1 MKANE
6 EPRMSFRVGI
16 DIGGTFTDFV
26 VLDEAGGAVF
36 NSKVLST
43 PEDLTRGVMTALDE
57 FFGKNKRPEDIS
69 FLFHATTVATNA
81 LLERKGAKTWLC
93 ITEGFTGVYETP
105 ELGETRSATYDYLTY
120 PKPPMLVRQ
129 RETIQIPERIDA
141 KGQVLRMLDEAETR
155 RRLVGLKDS
164 GVESVAV
171 SLIFSFMNPAHEQR
185 VRELIREVVPHAQ
198 VYLSSETLPQIR
210 EYPRLT
216 TTVVNA
222 YVAPV
227 VNRYIHRLEE
237 ALKSRR
243 VSKPLYIMQSNGG
256 SLTGGALR
264 DIPVRMIESGPAAG
278 VLGAAYIG
286 RMTGQLKIIS
296 FDMGGTTAKAGI
308 VEDGEPRIVPRF
320 QAGDWLISTP
330 SIDLVEIGAG
340 GGSIAW
346 IDKSGLVKVGPQSA
360 GADPGP
366 ACYPNGG
373 ELPTVTDADVA
384 LGWLNPEF
392 FVGGKFHLDRAAA
405 EHAIT
410 KQIAEPLNLEPIQAA
425 NGIIKIV
432 SSGMVEALRLV
443 TVSRGEDPR
452 EYIMVAF
459 GGAGPVHAALLAQE
473 LKIPRVLVPASP
485 GVHSAMG
492 LLVSDLKRDY
502 VQTHFALLEDVD
514 VTEVANRFQTMEKVA
529 QEEFESQGIPPEQI
543 VHERA
548 IDLRYSIQKYELP
561 VPVAHSGLND
571 AARADWRRMFDETHE
586 KHFGSRA
593 EDQKVELV
601 NYRLT
606 TKVIVP
612 KPAVA
617 EMAQTEA
624 VRRDAIKAQRRAYFE
639 GWHETPIYDR
649 EKLAPG
655 NRIAGPAIIEQMDS
669 TTVVYPGMTAVID
682 RYGNI
687 VIVINGAR
695 A

>member
-1 MKANE
+1 MY
-6 EPRMSFRVGI
+6 RVGI
-16 DIGGTFTDFV
+16 DIGGTFTDFS
-26 VLDEAGGAVF
+26 VLDEQGGGVF

-43 PEDLTRGVMTALDE
+43 SADLTQGVMQALDE
-57 FFGKNKRPEDIS
+57 FFGNGRLPEDVS

-81 LLERKGAKTWLC
+81 LLERKGAKTWLL

-105 ELGETRSATYDYLTY
+105 ELGETRSATYDYLSY

-129 RETIQIPERIDA
+129 RETIQIPERVDFR
-141 KGQVLRMLDEAETR
+141 GNVLKALDEGETR
-155 RRLVGLKDS
+155 RRLARLKGT
-164 GVESVAV
+164 GVESVAIC
-171 SLIFSFMNPAHEQR
+171 LLFSFMNEAHEQR
-185 VRELIREVVPHAQ
+185 LRELVAEVVPESQ
-198 VYLSSETLPQIR
+198 VYLSCETLPQIR

-227 VNRYIHRLEE
+227 VNRYIHKLEE
-237 ALKSRR
+237 ALKSRHIT
-243 VSKPLYIMQSNGG
+243 KPLYIMQSNGG
-256 SLTGGALR
+256 SLTGGALKT
-264 DIPVRMIESGPAAG
+264 IPVRMIESGPAAG
-278 VLGAAYIG
+278 VLGAAHIG
-286 RMTGQLKIIS
+286 RMTEQLKVIS

-308 VEDGEPRIVPRF
+308 VQDGEPRVVPRF
-320 QAGDWLISTP
+320 QAGEWLISTP
-330 SIDLVEIGAG
+330 SLDLVEIGAG

-366 ACYPNGG
+366 ACYPHGG
-373 ELPTVTDADVA
+373 VLPTVTDADVT

-392 FVGGKFHLDRAAA
+392 FVGGKFHLDPKASERAIAT
-405 EHAIT
+405 H
-410 KQIAEPLNLEPIQAA
+410 IAEPLKLETIEAA

-452 EYIMVAF
+452 EYVLVAF

-473 LKIPRVLVPASP
+473 LKIPRVIIPAAP

-502 VQTHFALLEDVD
+502 IQTHFADLASVDVD
-514 VTEVANRFQTMEKVA
+514 ELQRRFDGMEALA
-529 QEEFESQGIPPEQI
+529 QQEFESQGIAPEQI

-561 VPVAHSGLND
+561 VPVARAGLKPEAI
-571 AARADWRRMFDETHE
+571 AAWRKAFDEIHE

-593 EDQKVELV
+593 EDQKVEIV

-606 TKVIVP
+606 TKVVVP
-612 KPAVA
+612 KPKVA
-617 EMAQTEA
+617 ELPAQGA
-624 VRRDAIKAQRRAYFE
+624 NCDGAIKTRRRAYFDA
-639 GWHETPIYDR
+639 WHDTPVYDR
-649 EKLAPG
+649 EKLHSG
-655 NRIAGPAIIEQMDS
+655 NQLSGPAIIEQMDS
-669 TTVVYPGMTAVID
+669 TTVVHPGQTAQID
-682 RYGNI
+682 RFGNI
-687 VIVINGAR
+687 IIELA
-695 A
+695 

>member
-1 MKANE
+1 MY
-6 EPRMSFRVGI
+6 RVGI

-26 VLDEAGGAVF
+26 VLNEAGGAVF
-36 NSKVLST
+36 SSKVLST
-43 PEDLTRGVMTALDE
+43 PDDLTRGVMSALDE
-57 FFGKNKRPEDIS
+57 FFGKNKRPEDIT

-93 ITEGFTGVYETP
+93 ITEGYTGVYETP
-105 ELGETRSATYDYLTY
+105 ELGETRSATYDYLSY

-141 KGQVLRMLDEAETR
+141 KGQVLRRLDEAETR
-155 RRLVGLKDS
+155 KRIARLKGS

-171 SLIFSFMNPAHEQR
+171 SLIFSFMNPGHEER
-185 VRELIREVVPHAQ
+185 VRELIHEVLPDVQ
-198 VYLSSETLPQIR
+198 VYLSCETLPQIR

-227 VNRYIHRLEE
+227 VNRYIHGLEE

-243 VSKPLYIMQSNGG
+243 ITKPLYIMQSNGG

-264 DIPVRMIESGPAAG
+264 NIPVRMIESGPAAG
-278 VLGAAYIG
+278 VLGAAHIG

-308 VEDGEPRIVPRF
+308 VEEGEPRIVPRF

-340 GGSIAW
+340 GSSIAW
-346 IDKSGLVKVGPQSA
+346 IDKSGLVKVGPHSA

-392 FVGGKFHLDRAAA
+392 FVGGKFQLDRTAA
-405 EHAIT
+405 ELAIA
-410 KQIAEPLNLEPIQAA
+410 KQIAKPLNLDPIEAA
-425 NGIIKIV
+425 NGIVKIV

-502 VQTHFALLEDVD
+502 VQTHFSLLDDVD
-514 VTEVANRFQTMEKVA
+514 VAEVGRRFEGMEKLA
-529 QEEFESQGIPPEQI
+529 QEEFDCQGIRPEQI

-561 VPVAHSGLND
+561 VPVARRGLT
-571 AARADWRRMFDETHE
+571 AAVKAAWRGMFDETHE

-612 KPAVA
+612 KPVVT
-617 EMAQTEA
+617 EMAPIET
-624 VRRDAIKAQRRAYFE
+624 VRGDAIKARRRAYFE
-639 GWHETPIYDR
+639 GWRETPIYDR
-649 EKLAPG
+649 DKLMAG
-655 NRIAGPAIIEQMDS
+655 NRIDGPSIIEQMDS
-669 TTVVYPGMTAVID
+669 TTVVHPGMTAEID

-687 VIVINGAR
+687 VIDINGEKK
-695 A
+695 

>member
-1 MKANE
+1 MY
-6 EPRMSFRVGI
+6 RVGI
-16 DIGGTFTDFV
+16 DIGGTFTDFS
-26 VLDEAGGAVF
+26 VLDEQGGGVF

-43 PEDLTRGVMTALDE
+43 PADLTEGVMQALDE
-57 FFGKNKRPEDIS
+57 FFGNGRLPQDIA

-81 LLERKGAKTWLC
+81 LLERKGAKTWLL

-105 ELGETRSATYDYLTY
+105 ELGETRSATYDYLSY

-129 RETIQIPERIDA
+129 RETIQIPERVDFR
-141 KGQVLRMLDEAETR
+141 GNVLKALDEAETR
-155 RRLVGLKDS
+155 RRLARLKGT

-171 SLIFSFMNPAHEQR
+171 CLLFSFMNSAHEQR
-185 VRELIREVVPHAQ
+185 LRELIAEVAPDAQ
-198 VYLSSETLPQIR
+198 VYLSCETLPQIR

-227 VNRYIHRLEE
+227 VNRYIHKLEE
-237 ALKSRR
+237 ALKSRHIT
-243 VSKPLYIMQSNGG
+243 KPLYIMQSNGG
-256 SLTGGALR
+256 SLTGGALKS
-264 DIPVRMIESGPAAG
+264 IPVRMIESGPAAG
-278 VLGAAYIG
+278 VLGAAHIG
-286 RMTGQLKIIS
+286 RMTGQLKVIS

-308 VEDGEPRIVPRF
+308 VQDGEPRVVPRF
-320 QAGDWLISTP
+320 QAGEWLISTP
-330 SIDLVEIGAG
+330 SLDLVEIGAG

-366 ACYPNGG
+366 ACYPGG
-373 ELPTVTDADVA
+373 GTLPTVTDADVT

-392 FVGGKFHLDRAAA
+392 FVGGKFHLDPAAA
-405 EHAIT
+405 ERAIASH
-410 KQIAEPLNLEPIQAA
+410 IAKPLKLETIEAA

-452 EYIMVAF
+452 EYVLVAF
-459 GGAGPVHAALLAQE
+459 GGAGPVHASLLAQE
-473 LKIPRVLVPASP
+473 LKIPRVIIPAAP

-502 VQTHFALLEDVD
+502 IQTHFADLESVD
-514 VTEVANRFQTMEKVA
+514 VEELQRRFDAMEALA
-529 QEEFESQGIPPEQI
+529 QQEFESQGIAPNQI

-561 VPVAHSGLND
+561 VPVARSGLQPD
-571 AARADWRRMFDETHE
+571 AVAAWRKAFDEIHE

-593 EDQKVELV
+593 EDQKVEIV

-612 KPAVA
+612 KPKVG
-617 EMAQTEA
+617 ELPQQGEDCQ
-624 VRRDAIKAQRRAYFE
+624 RAIKARRRAYFD
-639 GWHETPIYDR
+639 GWHDTPVYDR
-649 EKLAPG
+649 EKLHSG
-655 NRIAGPAIIEQMDS
+655 NRLSGPAIIEQMDS
-669 TTVVYPGMTAVID
+669 TTVMHPGQTAHID
-682 RYGNI
+682 RFGNI
-687 VIVINGAR
+687 IIELA
-695 A
+695 

>member
-1 MKANE
+1 M
-6 EPRMSFRVGI
+6 PRYRIGI
-16 DIGGTFTDFV
+16 DIGGTFTDLC
-26 VLDEAGGAVF
+26 VLDEEGGEVY

-43 PEDLTRGVMTALDE
+43 PADLTRGVMQALED
-57 FFGKNKRPEDIS
+57 FFAAGRAPEDVT

-81 LLERKGAKTWLC
+81 LLERKGAKTWLV

-105 ELGETRSATYDYLTY
+105 ELGEVRSGSYDYLCY

-129 RETIQIPERIDA
+129 RETIQIPERMDFR
-141 KGQVLRMLDEAETR
+141 GHVLRPLDEAETR
-155 RRLVGLKDS
+155 WRLARLKNS

-171 SLIFSFMNPAHEQR
+171 CLLFSFMNPAHEQR
-185 VRELIREVVPHAQ
+185 VRELIAEVVPDAH

-227 VNRYIHRLEE
+227 VNQYIHRLEQ

-243 VSKPLYIMQSNGG
+243 VTRPLYIMQSNGG
-256 SLTGGALR
+256 SLTGGALSS
-264 DIPVRMIESGPAAG
+264 IPVRMIESGPAAG

-286 RMTGQLKIIS
+286 RMTRQLKVIS

-308 VEDGEPRIVPRF
+308 IQDGEPRIVPRF
-320 QAGDWLISTP
+320 QAGEFLVTTP
-330 SIDLVEIGAG
+330 SLDLVEIGAG

-346 IDKSGLVKVGPQSA
+346 IDKSGLLKVGPQSA

-366 ACYPNGG
+366 ACYPHGG
-373 ELPTVTDADVA
+373 SLPTVTDADVS
-384 LGWLNPEF
+384 LGWLNPNF
-392 FVGGKFHLDRAAA
+392 FVGGKFPLNANAAA
-405 EHAIT
+405 KAIT
-410 KQIAEPLNLEPIQAA
+410 THIAEPLKLEPIEAA

-452 EYIMVAF
+452 EYVMVAF

-473 LKIPRVLVPASP
+473 LRIPRVLIPASP

-502 VQTHFALLEDVD
+502 VQTHFAELESVD
-514 VTEVANRFQTMEKVA
+514 VGEIQCRFEEMEDGA
-529 QEEFESQGIPPEQI
+529 RQEFESQGIPPDRI

-548 IDLRYSIQKYELP
+548 VDLRYSIQKYELP
-561 VPVAHSGLND
+561 VPVARRKL
-571 AARADWRRMFDETHE
+571 AAEDKSAWRRAFDEVHE

-593 EDQKVELV
+593 EDQKVEIV

-606 TKVIVP
+606 TKVLVP
-612 KPAVA
+612 KPEISESALDG
-617 EMAQTEA
+617 
-624 VRRDAIKAQRRAYFE
+624 RDSAGAIRAHRKAYFD
-639 GWHETPIYDR
+639 GWYDCPIYDR
-649 EKLAPG
+649 EKLVSG
-655 NRIAGPAIIEQMDS
+655 NRVRGPAIIEQMDS
-669 TTVVYPGMTAVID
+669 TTVIHPDQQAEID
-682 RYGNI
+682 GFGNI
-687 VIVINGAR
+687 IIEINGER
-695 A
+695 S

>member
-1 MKANE
+1 ML
-6 EPRMSFRVGI
+6 RYRIGI
-16 DIGGTFTDFV
+16 DIGGTFTDFC
-26 VLDEAGGAVF
+26 VLDEESGEVVNA
-36 NSKVLST
+36 KVLST
-43 PEDLTRGVMTALDE
+43 PADLTQGVMQALDE
-57 FFGKNKRPEDIS
+57 YFGNGRLPEDVN

-81 LLERKGAKTWLC
+81 LLERKGAKTWLL

-105 ELGETRSATYDYLTY
+105 ELGEVRSGSYDYLTY

-129 RETIQIPERIDA
+129 RETIQIPERMDFR
-141 KGQVLRMLDEAETR
+141 GNVLRRLDEAETR
-155 RRLVGLKDS
+155 RRLSRLKNS
-164 GVESVAV
+164 GVESIAV
-171 SLIFSFMNPAHEQR
+171 SLLFSFMNPAHEQR
-185 VRELIREVVPHAQ
+185 LRDLVSEIAPEAQ

-243 VSKPLYIMQSNGG
+243 ITRPLYIMQSNGG

-264 DIPVRMIESGPAAG
+264 SIPVRMIESGPAAG
-278 VLGAAYIG
+278 VLGAAHIG
-286 RMTGQLKIIS
+286 RMTGQLKVIS
-296 FDMGGTTAKAGI
+296 FDMGGTTAKAGLI
-308 VEDGEPRIVPRF
+308 EDGEPKIVPRF
-320 QAGDWLISTP
+320 QAGEFLVSTP
-330 SIDLVEIGAG
+330 SLDLVEIGAG

-346 IDKSGLVKVGPQSA
+346 VDKSGLLKVGPQSA
-360 GADPGP
+360 GAVPGP

-373 ELPTVTDADVA
+373 SLPTVTDADVT

-392 FVGGKFHLDRAAA
+392 FVGGKFSLNANAAA
-405 EHAIT
+405 KAIAS
-410 KQIAEPLNLEPIQAA
+410 QIAEPLKLELIEAA

-432 SSGMVEALRLV
+432 SSNMVEALRLV

-452 EYIMVAF
+452 EYVLVAF
-459 GGAGPVHAALLAQE
+459 GGAGPVHAALLALE

-502 VQTHFALLEDVD
+502 IQTHFAELEDL
-514 VTEVANRFQTMEKVA
+514 EVAEVQRRFETMENTA
-529 QEEFESQGIPPEQI
+529 QHEFESQGIPPERI

-561 VPVAHSGLND
+561 VPLTRDDTD
-571 AARADWRRMFDETHE
+571 AQAKARWRRAFDEVHE

-593 EDQKVELV
+593 EDQKVEVV

-606 TKVIVP
+606 TKVLVP
-612 KPAVA
+612 KPALIKSDLGS
-617 EMAQTEA
+617 ERSDGA
-624 VRRDAIKAQRRAYFE
+624 VKARRRAYFD
-639 GWHETPIYDR
+639 GWHDCPIYDR
-649 EKLAPG
+649 TRLSAG
-655 NRIAGPAIIEQMDS
+655 NRLRGPAIIEQMDS
-669 TTVVYPGMTAVID
+669 TTVVHPGQEARID
-682 RYGNI
+682 GFGNI
-687 VIVINGAR
+687 IIEING
-695 A
+695 

>member
-1 MKANE
+1 MA
-6 EPRMSFRVGI
+6 RYRVGI
-16 DIGGTFTDFV
+16 DIGGTFTDLC
-26 VLDEAGGAVF
+26 VLDEQGGEVF

-43 PEDLTRGVMTALDE
+43 PADLTQGVMNTLDE
-57 FFGKNKRPEDIS
+57 FFGDGRRPEDVA
-69 FLFHATTVATNA
+69 FLFHATTIATNA
-81 LLERKGAKTWLC
+81 LVERKGAKTWLL

-105 ELGETRSATYDYLTY
+105 ELGETRSAIADYLSY

-129 RETIQIPERIDA
+129 RETIQIPERIDFR
-141 KGQVLRMLDEAETR
+141 GNVLRPLDEAEAR
-155 RRLVGLKDS
+155 RRLARLKDS

-171 SLIFSFMNPAHEQR
+171 CLLFSFMNPAHER
-185 VRELIREVVPHAQ
+185 RLREWVAEIVPEAQ
-198 VYLSSETLPQIR
+198 VYLSCETLPQIR

-227 VNRYIHRLEE
+227 VNRYIHRLEA

-243 VSKPLYIMQSNGG
+243 ITKPLYIMQSNGG
-256 SLTGGALR
+256 SLTGAALR

-286 RMTGQLKIIS
+286 RLTDQLKVIS
-296 FDMGGTTAKAGI
+296 FDMGGTTAKTGI

-330 SIDLVEIGAG
+330 SLDLVEIGAG

-346 IDKSGLVKVGPQSA
+346 IDKSGLLKVGPQSS

-366 ACYPNGG
+366 ACYPDGG
-373 ELPTVTDADVA
+373 ALPTVTDADVM

-392 FVGGKFHLDRAAA
+392 FVGGKFHLDAAA
-405 EHAIT
+405 AARAIST
-410 KQIAEPLNLEPIQAA
+410 HIAEPLKLSAIEAA

-432 SSGMVEALRLV
+432 SSNMVEALRLV

-452 EYIMVAF
+452 DYVLVAF

-473 LKIPRVLVPASP
+473 LKIPRVLIPAAP
-485 GVHSAMG
+485 GVHAAMG

-502 VQTHFALLEDVD
+502 VQTHFADLQ
-514 VTEVANRFQTMEKVA
+514 EVEVGEIQRRFEAMEAVA
-529 QEEFESQGIPPEQI
+529 QHEFESQGIPSERI

-561 VPVAHSGLND
+561 VPVERGALAAD
-571 AARADWRRMFDETHE
+571 AKISWRKAFDATHE

-593 EDQKVELV
+593 EDQKVEVV

-612 KPAVA
+612 KPAI
-617 EMAQTEA
+617 TEA
-624 VRRDAIKAQRRAYFE
+624 KLGSANSEGAIKARRHAYFD
-639 GWHETPIYDR
+639 GWQDTPIYDR
-649 EKLAPG
+649 AKLAPG
-655 NRIAGPAIIEQMDS
+655 NRLRGPAIIEQMDS
-669 TTVVYPGMTAVID
+669 TTVVHPGQDASVD
-682 RYGNI
+682 RFGNI
-687 VIVINGAR
+687 IIEINGDNS
-695 A
+695 

>member
-1 MKANE
+1 MY
-6 EPRMSFRVGI
+6 RVGI
-16 DIGGTFTDFV
+16 DIGGTFTDFS
-26 VLDEAGGAVF
+26 VLDEQSGEVV

-43 PEDLTRGVMTALDE
+43 PADLTDGVMQALDE
-57 FFGKNKRPEDIS
+57 FFGNGRLPEEVT

-81 LLERKGAKTWLC
+81 LLERKGAKTWLL

-105 ELGETRSATYDYLTY
+105 ELGETRSATYDYLSY

-129 RETIQIPERIDA
+129 RETIQIPERVDFR
-141 KGQVLRMLDEAETR
+141 GNVLKALDETETR
-155 RRLVGLKDS
+155 RRLARLKGT

-171 SLIFSFMNPAHEQR
+171 CLLFSFMNGAHEQR
-185 VRELIREVVPHAQ
+185 LRELVAEVVPDVQ
-198 VYLSSETLPQIR
+198 VYLSCETLPQIR

-237 ALKSRR
+237 ALRSRR
-243 VSKPLYIMQSNGG
+243 ITKPLYIMQSNGG
-256 SLTGGALR
+256 SLTGGALKS
-264 DIPVRMIESGPAAG
+264 IPVRMIESGPAAG
-278 VLGAAYIG
+278 VLGAAHIG
-286 RMTGQLKIIS
+286 RMTNQLKIIS
-296 FDMGGTTAKAGI
+296 FDMGGTTAKVGI
-308 VEDGEPRIVPRF
+308 VQDGEPRIVPRF
-320 QAGDWLISTP
+320 QAGEWLISTP
-330 SIDLVEIGAG
+330 SLDLVEIGAG

-346 IDKSGLVKVGPQSA
+346 IDKSGLLKVGPRSA

-373 ELPTVTDADVA
+373 ALPTVTDADVA

-392 FVGGKFHLDRAAA
+392 FVGGKFHLNPKAA
-405 EHAIT
+405 ERAIADH
-410 KQIAEPLNLEPIQAA
+410 IAAPLKLATIEAA
-425 NGIIKIV
+425 SGIIKIV

-452 EYIMVAF
+452 EYVLVAF

-473 LKIPRVLVPASP
+473 LKIPRVIVPAAP

-502 VQTHFALLEDVD
+502 VQTHFADLESVD
-514 VTEVANRFQTMEKVA
+514 VGELQQRFDGMEALA
-529 QEEFESQGIPPEQI
+529 QQEFESQGIAPEQI

-561 VPVAHSGLND
+561 VPVARAGLKSD
-571 AARADWRRMFDETHE
+571 AISAWRRAFDEIHE

-593 EDQKVELV
+593 ADQKVEIV

-606 TKVIVP
+606 TRVIVP
-612 KPAVA
+612 KPKVVESPAQAAACA
-617 EMAQTEA
+617 E
-624 VRRDAIKAQRRAYFE
+624 AIKARRRAYFD
-639 GWHETPIYDR
+639 GWHDTPVYDR
-649 EKLAPG
+649 AKLRSG
-655 NRIAGPAIIEQMDS
+655 NRLRGAAIIEQMDS
-669 TTVVYPGMTAVID
+669 TTVVHPGQVAHID
-682 RYGNI
+682 RFGNI
-687 VIVINGAR
+687 IIELA
-695 A
+695 

>member
-1 MKANE
+1 
-6 EPRMSFRVGI
+6 MSRYRVGI
-16 DIGGTFTDFV
+16 DIGGTFTDFS
-26 VLDEAGGAVF
+26 VLDEQDGQVF

-43 PEDLTRGVMTALDE
+43 PADLTEGVMQALDE
-57 FFGKNKRPEDIS
+57 FFGNGRSPEDVT
-69 FLFHATTVATNA
+69 FLFHATTIATNA
-81 LLERKGAKTWLC
+81 LLERKGAKTWLL
-93 ITEGFTGVYETP
+93 ITEGFTGIYETP
-105 ELGETRSATYDYLTY
+105 ELGETRSAIYDYLSY

-129 RETIQIPERIDA
+129 RETIQIPERVDFR
-141 KGQVLRMLDEAETR
+141 GNVLKALDEGETR
-155 RRLVGLKDS
+155 RRLARLKGT

-171 SLIFSFMNPAHEQR
+171 CLLFSFMNPSHEQR
-185 VRELIREVVPHAQ
+185 VRELVGEVVPDAQ
-198 VYLSSETLPQIR
+198 VYLSCETLPQIR

-227 VNRYIHRLEE
+227 VNRYIHKLEK

-243 VSKPLYIMQSNGG
+243 ITKPLYIMQSNGG
-256 SLTGGALR
+256 SLTGAALR
-264 DIPVRMIESGPAAG
+264 NIPVRMIESGPAAG

-286 RMTGQLKIIS
+286 RMTNQLKVIS

-308 VEDGEPRIVPRF
+308 VQDGEPRIVSRF
-320 QAGDWLISTP
+320 QAGEWLISTP
-330 SIDLVEIGAG
+330 SLDLVEIGAG

-346 IDKSGLVKVGPQSA
+346 IDKSGLLKVGPQSA
-360 GADPGP
+360 GAVPGP

-373 ELPTVTDADVA
+373 ALPTVTDANVT

-392 FVGGKFHLDRAAA
+392 FVGGKFHLNPGAA
-405 EHAIT
+405 EQAIARH
-410 KQIAEPLNLEPIQAA
+410 IAEPLQLETIEAA

-452 EYIMVAF
+452 EYVLVAF

-473 LKIPRVLVPASP
+473 LKIPRVLIPASP

-502 VQTHFALLEDVD
+502 IQTHFADLEAV
-514 VTEVANRFQTMEKVA
+514 EVGEIERRFAGMETTA
-529 QEEFESQGIPPEQI
+529 QQEFESQGIAREQI

-561 VPVAHSGLND
+561 VPVAQSGLRQD
-571 AARADWRRMFDETHE
+571 AIVGWRRAFDEIHE

-606 TKVIVP
+606 TKVTVP
-612 KPAVA
+612 KPAV
-617 EMAQTEA
+617 TELPIQEA
-624 VRRDAIKAQRRAYFE
+624 SCDGAIKARRQAFFD
-639 GWHETPIYDR
+639 GWHDTPVYER
-649 EKLAPG
+649 EKLRPG
-655 NRIAGPAIIEQMDS
+655 NRLCGPAIIEQMDS
-669 TTVVYPGMTAVID
+669 TTVVHPGQEAHID
-682 RYGNI
+682 RFGNI
-687 VIVINGAR
+687 IIEIHGER
-695 A
+695 S

>member
-1 MKANE
+1 MY
-6 EPRMSFRVGI
+6 RIGI
-16 DIGGTFTDFV
+16 DIGGTFTDLS
-26 VLDEAGGAVF
+26 VLDELGGGVF

-43 PEDLTRGVMTALDE
+43 PADLTEGVMQALDE
-57 FFGKNKRPEDIS
+57 FFGNGRLPEDVT
-69 FLFHATTVATNA
+69 FLFHATTIATNA
-81 LLERKGAKTWLC
+81 LLERKGAKTWLL
-93 ITEGFTGVYETP
+93 ITEGYTGIYETP
-105 ELGETRSATYDYLTY
+105 ELGETRSANYDYLSY

-129 RETIQIPERIDA
+129 RETIQIPERVDFRGNIL
-141 KGQVLRMLDEAETR
+141 KPLDEDETR
-155 RRLVGLKDS
+155 RRLARLEGA

-171 SLIFSFMNPAHEQR
+171 CLLFSFMNGAHEQR
-185 VRELIREVVPHAQ
+185 LRELVAEVAPDAQ
-198 VYLSSETLPQIR
+198 VYLSCETLPQIR

-243 VSKPLYIMQSNGG
+243 ITKPLYIMQSNGG
-256 SLTGGALR
+256 SLTGGALKS
-264 DIPVRMIESGPAAG
+264 IPVRMIESGPAAG
-278 VLGAAYIG
+278 VLGAAHIG
-286 RMTGQLKIIS
+286 RMTEQFKVIS

-308 VEDGEPRIVPRF
+308 VQDGEPRIVPRF
-320 QAGDWLISTP
+320 QAGEWLISTP
-330 SIDLVEIGAG
+330 SLDLVEIGAG

-366 ACYPNGG
+366 ACYPDGG
-373 ELPTVTDADVA
+373 ALPTVTDADVA

-392 FVGGKFHLDRAAA
+392 FVGGKFHLDPGAAQRAIAR
-405 EHAIT
+405 H
-410 KQIAEPLNLEPIQAA
+410 IAEPLRLETIEAA

-452 EYIMVAF
+452 DYVLVAF
-459 GGAGPVHAALLAQE
+459 GGAGPVHAALLAEE
-473 LKIPRVLVPASP
+473 LKIPRVIIPAAP

-502 VQTHFALLEDVD
+502 VQTHFADLESVD
-514 VTEVANRFQTMEKVA
+514 VEQLQRRFDDMEEVAQ
-529 QEEFESQGIPPEQI
+529 QEFESQGIAPEQI

-561 VPVAHSGLND
+561 VPVSRGGLKP
-571 AARADWRRMFDETHE
+571 AAVAAWREAFHALHE

-593 EDQKVELV
+593 DDQKVEIV

-606 TKVIVP
+606 SKVIVP
-612 KPAVA
+612 KPAAA
-617 EMAQTEA
+617 EARIQGA
-624 VRRDAIKAQRRAYFE
+624 NCDGAIKMRRQAYFD
-639 GWHETPIYDR
+639 GWYDTPVYDR
-649 EKLAPG
+649 GKLHAG
-655 NRIAGPAIIEQMDS
+655 NRLRGPAIIEHMDS
-669 TTVVYPGMTAVID
+669 TTLVHPGQAAQID
-682 RYGNI
+682 RFGNI
-687 VIVINGAR
+687 IIEIFGDR
-695 A
+695 S

>member
-1 MKANE
+1 MY
-6 EPRMSFRVGI
+6 RVGI

-26 VLDEAGGAVF
+26 VLDEAGGTVF

-43 PEDLTRGVMTALDE
+43 PADLAEGVMNALDE
-57 FFGKNKRPEDIS
+57 FFVKDKRPEDVS

-129 RETIQIPERIDA
+129 RETIQIPERVDSQ
-141 KGQVLRMLDEAETR
+141 GHVLRGLDEGETR
-155 RRLVGLKDS
+155 KRLARLK
-164 GVESVAV
+164 GTAVESIAV

-185 VRELIREVVPHAQ
+185 VRELIHEVVPDAQ
-198 VYLSSETLPQIR
+198 VYLSCETLPQIR

-243 VSKPLYIMQSNGG
+243 ITKPLYIMQSNGG

-264 DIPVRMIESGPAAG
+264 NFPVRMIESGPAAG
-278 VLGAAYIG
+278 VLGAAHIG
-286 RMTGQLKIIS
+286 RMTQQLKIIS

-346 IDKSGLVKVGPQSA
+346 IDKAGLVKVGPQSA
-360 GADPGP
+360 GAVPGP

-373 ELPTVTDADVA
+373 DLPTVTDADVA

-392 FVGGKFHLDRAAA
+392 FVGGKFHLNPQAAQR
-405 EHAIT
+405 AIT
-410 KQIAEPLNLEPIQAA
+410 KHIAEPLKLEPIEAA

-452 EYIMVAF
+452 EYLMVAF

-502 VQTHFALLEDVD
+502 VQTHFALLEEVN
-514 VTEVANRFQTMEKVA
+514 VAEVARRFEAMEA
-529 QEEFESQGIPPEQI
+529 AAHQEFESQGIPRQQI

-548 IDLRYSIQKYELP
+548 LDLRYSIQKYELP
-561 VPVAHSGLND
+561 VTVARSGLSD
-571 AARADWRRMFDETHE
+571 DDKLGWRRMFDATHE

-612 KPAVA
+612 KPPVTQAQLSENVASDAVKA
-617 EMAQTEA
+617 
-624 VRRDAIKAQRRAYFE
+624 RRPAYFN
-639 GWHETPIYDR
+639 GWHDTPIYDR
-649 EKLAPG
+649 EKLMPG
-655 NRIAGPAIIEQMDS
+655 NRVAGPAIIEQMDS
-669 TTVVYPGMTAVID
+669 TTVVHPGMSAEID
-682 RYGNI
+682 RFGNI
-687 VIVINGAR
+687 IIELKQA
-695 A
+695 

>member
-1 MKANE
+1 M
-6 EPRMSFRVGI
+6 PRYRIGI
-16 DIGGTFTDFV
+16 DIGGTFTDFSVLEEESGEV
-26 VLDEAGGAVF
+26 VKA
-36 NSKVLST
+36 KVLST
-43 PEDLTRGVMTALDE
+43 PDDLTRGVMNALDE
-57 FFGKNKRPEDIS
+57 FFGANRLPEDAN

-105 ELGETRSATYDYLTY
+105 ELGETRSATYDYLSY

-129 RETIQIPERIDA
+129 RETIQIPERIDFR
-141 KGQVLRMLDEAETR
+141 GNVLRPLDEAATR
-155 RRLVGLKDS
+155 RRLARLEDS

-171 SLIFSFMNPAHEQR
+171 CLLFSFMNSAHEKR
-185 VRELIREVVPHAQ
+185 VRELVMERIPDAQ
-198 VYLSSETLPQIR
+198 VYLSCETLPQIR

-243 VSKPLYIMQSNGG
+243 IARPLYIMQSNGG

-278 VLGAAYIG
+278 VLGAAHIG
-286 RMTGQLKIIS
+286 RMTRQLKVIS

-308 VEDGEPRIVPRF
+308 VQGGEPRIVPRF
-320 QAGDWLISTP
+320 QAGEWLISTP
-330 SIDLVEIGAG
+330 SLDLVEIGAG

-346 IDKSGLVKVGPQSA
+346 IDKGGLLKVGPQSA
-360 GADPGP
+360 GAVPGP

-373 ELPTVTDADVA
+373 SLPTVTDADVA
-384 LGWLNPEF
+384 LGWLNPNF
-392 FVGGKFHLDRAAA
+392 FVGGKFPLNGAAA
-405 EHAIT
+405 AKAIST
-410 KQIAEPLNLEPIQAA
+410 QVAGPLKLETIEAA

-452 EYIMVAF
+452 EYVLVAF
-459 GGAGPVHAALLAQE
+459 GGAGPVHATLLAQE

-502 VQTHFALLEDVD
+502 IQTHFAALESVD
-514 VTEVANRFQTMEKVA
+514 VAEVQCRFDEMEAVA
-529 QEEFESQGIPPEQI
+529 RQEFESQGVAPELI

-561 VPVAHSGLND
+561 VAVSAGDLNPD
-571 AARADWRRMFDETHE
+571 SKARWRAAFDEAHE

-593 EDQKVELV
+593 EDQSVEIV

-612 KPAVA
+612 KPVTHAA
-617 EMAQTEA
+617 PSAGENC
-624 VRRDAIKAQRRAYFE
+624 DGAITARRRAYFD
-639 GWHETPIYDR
+639 GWYECPIYDR
-649 EKLAPG
+649 RRLRPG
-655 NRIAGPAIIEQMDS
+655 NRMRGPAIVEQMDS
-669 TTVVYPGMTAVID
+669 TTLVHPGQRAEID
-682 RYGNI
+682 RFGNI
-687 VIVINGAR
+687 VIEISGDC
-695 A
+695 

>member
-1 MKANE
+1 M
-6 EPRMSFRVGI
+6 PRYRIGI
-16 DIGGTFTDFV
+16 DIGGTFTDLS
-26 VLDEAGGAVF
+26 VLDEEGGEVY

-43 PEDLTRGVMTALDE
+43 PADLTRGVMQALED
-57 FFGKNKRPEDIS
+57 FFAAGRASEDVT
-69 FLFHATTVATNA
+69 FLFHATTIATNA
-81 LLERKGAKTWLC
+81 LLERKGAKTWLV

-105 ELGETRSATYDYLTY
+105 ELGEVRSGSYDYLCY

-129 RETIQIPERIDA
+129 RETIQIPERMDFR
-141 KGQVLRMLDEAETR
+141 GNVLRPLDENETR
-155 RRLVGLKDS
+155 KRLGRLKDS

-171 SLIFSFMNPAHEQR
+171 CLIFSFMNPAHEQR
-185 VRELIREVVPHAQ
+185 VRELIAEVVPEAH
-198 VYLSSETLPQIR
+198 VYLSAETLPQIR

-227 VNRYIHRLEE
+227 VNQYIHRLEE

-243 VSKPLYIMQSNGG
+243 ITRPLYIMQSNGG

-264 DIPVRMIESGPAAG
+264 SIPVRMIESGPAAG
-278 VLGAAYIG
+278 VLGAAHIG
-286 RMTGQLKIIS
+286 RMTHQLKVIS

-308 VEDGEPRIVPRF
+308 IQDGEPRIVPRF
-320 QAGDWLISTP
+320 QAGEFLVTTP
-330 SIDLVEIGAG
+330 SLDLVEIGAG

-346 IDKSGLVKVGPQSA
+346 IDKSGLLKVGPQSA

-373 ELPTVTDADVA
+373 KLPTVTDADVT
-384 LGWLNPEF
+384 LGWLNPNF
-392 FVGGKFHLDRAAA
+392 FVGGKFPLNGAAA
-405 EHAIT
+405 AMAIT
-410 KQIAEPLNLEPIQAA
+410 THVAEPLKLEPIEAA

-473 LKIPRVLVPASP
+473 LKIPRVLIPASP

-502 VQTHFALLEDVD
+502 IQTHFAELESVDVDEIQRRFKAMEDV
-514 VTEVANRFQTMEKVA
+514 A
-529 QEEFESQGIPPEQI
+529 QQEFESQGIPPERI

-561 VPVAHSGLND
+561 VPVARRKL
-571 AARADWRRMFDETHE
+571 AAEDKSAWRRVFDEVHE

-593 EDQKVELV
+593 EDQKVEIV

-606 TKVIVP
+606 TKVLVP
-612 KPAVA
+612 KPEISESALRG
-617 EMAQTEA
+617 EDSTG
-624 VRRDAIKAQRRAYFE
+624 AIRAHRKAYFD
-639 GWHETPIYDR
+639 GWYDCPIYDR
-649 EKLAPG
+649 QKLLSG
-655 NRIAGPAIIEQMDS
+655 NHVCGPAIIEQMDS
-669 TTVVYPGMTAVID
+669 TTVVHPGQQAEID
-682 RYGNI
+682 RFGNI
-687 VIVINGAR
+687 IIEINGGGL
-695 A
+695 

>member
-1 MKANE
+1 
-6 EPRMSFRVGI
+6 MSRYRVGI
-16 DIGGTFTDFV
+16 DIGGTFTDFS
-26 VLDEAGGAVF
+26 VLDEQDGAVF

-43 PEDLTRGVMTALDE
+43 PADLTLGVMNALDE
-57 FFGKNKRPEDIS
+57 YFGNGRLPEDVS

-81 LLERKGAKTWLC
+81 LLERKGAKTWLV
-93 ITEGFTGVYETP
+93 ITDGYTGVYETP
-105 ELGETRSATYDYLTY
+105 ELGEVRSATYDYLAY
-120 PKPPMLVRQ
+120 PKPPMLVPQ
-129 RETIQIPERIDA
+129 RDTIQIPERIDFR
-141 KGQVLRMLDEAETR
+141 GNVLKELDEAEAR
-155 RRLVGLKDS
+155 RRLARLKNS

-171 SLIFSFMNPAHEQR
+171 CLIFSFMNPTHEQR
-185 VRELIREVVPHAQ
+185 VRELIAEVAPEAQ

-210 EYPRLT
+210 EYPRLA

-243 VSKPLYIMQSNGG
+243 ITRPLYIMQSNGG

-264 DIPVRMIESGPAAG
+264 SIPVRMIESGPAAG
-278 VLGAAYIG
+278 VLGAAHIG
-286 RMTGQLKIIS
+286 RMTQQLRVIS

-308 VEDGEPRIVPRF
+308 VQDGEPRVVPRF

-330 SIDLVEIGAG
+330 SLDLVEIGAG

-346 IDKSGLVKVGPQSA
+346 IDRSGLLKVGPQSA

-373 ELPTVTDADVA
+373 SLPTVTDADVT

-392 FVGGKFHLDRAAA
+392 FVGGKFHLDAKAAA
-405 EHAIT
+405 RAIST
-410 KQIAEPLNLEPIQAA
+410 HIAEPLKLETIEAA

-432 SSGMVEALRLV
+432 SSEMVEALRLV

-452 EYIMVAF
+452 EYILVAF

-473 LKIPRVLVPASP
+473 LNIPRVLVPASP

-502 VQTHFALLEDVD
+502 VQTHFAELATAEVKEIQDRFEALE
-514 VTEVANRFQTMEKVA
+514 AAA
-529 QEEFESQGIPPEQI
+529 QREFESQGIPAAQI
-543 VHERA
+543 VHQRA

-561 VPVAHSGLND
+561 VPVARGPLAED
-571 AARADWRRMFDETHE
+571 AKTAWRKTFDEIHE

-593 EDQKVELV
+593 EEQKVEIV
-601 NYRLT
+601 NFRLT
-606 TKVIVP
+606 TKVILP

-617 EMAQTEA
+617 EAPMGAA
-624 VRRDAIKAQRRAYFE
+624 NADHAIKTRRRPYFDA
-639 GWHETPIYDR
+639 WRETPIYAR
-649 EKLAPG
+649 EKLVAG
-655 NRIAGPAIIEQMDS
+655 NRLDGPAIIEQMDS
-669 TTVVYPGMTAVID
+669 TTVVHPGQEAHID
-682 RYGNI
+682 RFGNI
-687 VIVINGAR
+687 MIEINNLA
-695 A
+695 

>member
-1 MKANE
+1 M
-6 EPRMSFRVGI
+6 PRYRIGI
-16 DIGGTFTDFV
+16 DIGGTFTDLC
-26 VLDEAGGAVF
+26 VLDEQGGEVY

-43 PEDLTRGVMTALDE
+43 PADLTRGVIQALDD
-57 FFGKNKRPEDIS
+57 FFAGGRAPEDVT

-81 LLERKGAKTWLC
+81 LLERKGAKTWLV

-105 ELGETRSATYDYLTY
+105 ELGEVRSGSYDYLAY

-129 RETIQIPERIDA
+129 RETIQIPERIDFR
-141 KGQVLRMLDEAETR
+141 GNVLRPLDEAEAR
-155 RRLVGLKDS
+155 KRLARLRGS

-171 SLIFSFMNPAHEQR
+171 CLIFSFMNSVHEQR
-185 VRELIREVVPHAQ
+185 VRELIAEIVPDAH

-222 YVAPV
+222 YVATV

-243 VSKPLYIMQSNGG
+243 ITRPLYIMQSNGG
-256 SLTGGALR
+256 SLTGQALR
-264 DIPVRMIESGPAAG
+264 SIPVRMIESGPAAG
-278 VLGAAYIG
+278 VLGAAHIG
-286 RMTGQLKIIS
+286 RMTDQLKVIS

-308 VEDGEPRIVPRF
+308 IKDGEPRIVPRF
-320 QAGDWLISTP
+320 QAGEFLVSTP
-330 SIDLVEIGAG
+330 SLDLVEIGAG
-340 GGSIAW
+340 GGSLAW
-346 IDKSGLVKVGPQSA
+346 IDKSGLLKVGPQSA

-373 ELPTVTDADVA
+373 SLPTVTDADVM
-384 LGWLNPEF
+384 LGWLNPNF
-392 FVGGKFHLDRAAA
+392 FVGGKFPLDGAAA
-405 EHAIT
+405 VQAIT
-410 KQIAEPLNLEPIQAA
+410 SHVAQPLKLEPIEAA

-452 EYIMVAF
+452 EYVLVAF
-459 GGAGPVHAALLAQE
+459 GGAGPVHAALLARE
-473 LKIPRVLVPASP
+473 LKIPRVLIPASP

-502 VQTHFALLEDVD
+502 VQTHFAELEGVN
-514 VTEVANRFQTMEKVA
+514 TAEIQRRFETMEATA
-529 QEEFESQGIPPEQI
+529 QQEFESQGIPPERI

-561 VPVAHSGLND
+561 VPVARRKL
-571 AARADWRRMFDETHE
+571 AAEDKSAWRRTFDEIHE

-593 EDQKVELV
+593 EDQKVEIV

-606 TKVIVP
+606 TKVLVP
-612 KPAVA
+612 KPRV
-617 EMAQTEA
+617 TESPLHGEDS
-624 VRRDAIKAQRRAYFE
+624 RGAIKAQRKAYFD
-639 GWHETPIYDR
+639 GWCACPIFDR
-649 EKLAPG
+649 EKLISG
-655 NRIAGPAIIEQMDS
+655 HQVRGPAIIEQMDS
-669 TTVVYPGMTAVID
+669 TTVVHPGQTANID
-682 RYGNI
+682 RFGNI
-687 VIVINGAR
+687 IIEIPGENQ
-695 A
+695 